1 MPVVKQ
7 ARLREKYLDQL
18 LRNRNRKYT
27 VVQMTEELSR
37 RLGTDISKET
47 VYKDLRHIK
56 DEYEAVIETNSYKQ
70 LYYEDPEFTIEK
82 TPLTEE
88 DKNLLDMAS
97 TLFRVF
103 KSSSILPKF
112 ESTINK
118 ILTGSSI
125 SKAERNNMDCFQPE
139 QTTGALGTDL
149 IEPILNSILEKEP
162 IEIVYQKD
170 GFEPETKI
178 ISAYVLKQ
186 VKAHWYLVGFDHLK
200 TNQIKNYSLDRIIS
214 IKKSNE
220 PYVLNEGFNSLNYFR
235 YSFGIFQNHSEKPL
249 KIKLEFTGKIITQI
263 VNYPLSPYQTH
274 KFSKDG
280 KKLIINLELFYSDEI
295 TSEILRYGANV
306 KVLAPISLANTIK
319 KMAVQ
324 VSKLYT

>member
-47 VYKDLRHIK
+47 VYKDIKHIK
-56 DEYEAVIETNSYKQ
+56 DEYEAVISTNSYKQ

-103 KSSSILPKF
+103 KSSPIMSKF
-112 ESTINK
+112 ETTINK
-118 ILTGSSI
+118 ILTGSTI

-139 QTTGALGTDL
+139 QTIGGLGTDL
-149 IEPILNSILEKEP
+149 IEPILSSILEKEP

-178 ISAYVLKQ
+178 ISVYILKQ
-186 VKAHWYLVGFDHLK
+186 VKAHWYLVGYDHLK
-200 TNQIKNYSLDRIIS
+200 TNLIKNYSLDRILS
-214 IKKSNE
+214 INRSKE
-220 PYVLNEGFNSLNYFR
+220 PYLFDERFDSTNYFK
-235 YSFGIFQNHSEKPL
+235 YSFGIFQNHTEKPL
-249 KIKLEFTGKIITQI
+249 KIKLEFTGKIISQI
-263 VNYPLSPYQTH
+263 INYPLSPYQAH
-274 KFSKDG
+274 KLSKDG
-280 KKLIINLELFYSDEI
+280 KKLTVNLELFYSDEI
-295 TSEILRYGANV
+295 TREIMSYGTSV
-306 KVLAPISLANTIK
+306 KVIAPDSLAKKIK
-319 KMAVQ
+319 EIALEVTKF
-324 VSKLYT
+324 YN

>member
-103 KSSSILPKF
+103 KSSPIMSRF
-112 ESTINK
+112 ETTINK
-118 ILTGSSI
+118 ILTGSKI

-139 QTTGALGTDL
+139 QTSGGLGTDL

-220 PYVLNEGFNSLNYFR
+220 PYVLNEGFNSSDYFR
-235 YSFGIFQNHSEKPL
+235 YSIGIFQNHSEKPI
-249 KIKLEFTGKIITQI
+249 KIKLAFTGKIINQI
-263 VNYPLSPYQTH
+263 INYPLSPYQKH
-274 KFSKDG
+274 KLSKDG
-280 KKLIINLELFYSDEI
+280 KKLVVNLELFYSDEI
-295 TSEILRYGANV
+295 TSEILRYGVNV

>member
-47 VYKDLRHIK
+47 VYKDIKHIK
-56 DEYEAVIETNSYKQ
+56 DEYEAVISTNSYKQ

-103 KSSSILPKF
+103 KTSPIMSKF
-112 ESTINK
+112 ETTINK
-118 ILTGSSI
+118 ILTGSTI

-139 QTTGALGTDL
+139 QTIGGLGTDL

-178 ISAYVLKQ
+178 ISVYILKQ
-186 VKAHWYLVGFDHLK
+186 VKAHWYLVGYDHLK
-200 TNQIKNYSLDRIIS
+200 TNLIKNYSLDRILS
-214 IKKSNE
+214 INRSKE
-220 PYVLNEGFNSLNYFR
+220 PYLFDERFDSTNYFK
-235 YSFGIFQNHSEKPL
+235 YSFGIFQNHNEKPL
-249 KIKLEFTGKIITQI
+249 KIKLEFTGKIISQI
-263 VNYPLSPYQTH
+263 INYPLSPYQTH
-274 KFSKDG
+274 KLSKDG
-280 KKLIINLELFYSDEI
+280 KKLTVNLELFYSDEI

-306 KVLAPISLANTIK
+306 KVITPNSLAKKIK
-319 KMAVQ
+319 EIALEVTKF
-324 VSKLYT
+324 YN

>member
-47 VYKDLRHIK
+47 VYKDIKHIK
-56 DEYEAVIETNSYKQ
+56 DEYEAVISTNSYKQ

-103 KSSSILPKF
+103 KSSPIMSKF
-112 ESTINK
+112 ETTINK
-118 ILTGSSI
+118 ILTGSTI

-139 QTTGALGTDL
+139 QTIGGLGTDL
-149 IEPILNSILEKEP
+149 IEPILSSILEKEP
-162 IEIVYQKD
+162 IEIIYQKD

-178 ISAYVLKQ
+178 ISVYILKQ

-200 TNQIKNYSLDRIIS
+200 TNQIKNYSLDRILS
-214 IKKSNE
+214 IKKANE
-220 PYVLNEGFNSLNYFR
+220 PYVLNEGFDSTNYFK
-235 YSFGIFQNHSEKPL
+235 YSFGIFQNHTEKPL
-249 KIKLEFTGKIITQI
+249 KIKLEFTGKIISQI
-263 VNYPLSPYQTH
+263 INYPLSPYQTH
-274 KFSKDG
+274 KLSKDG
-280 KKLIINLELFYSDEI
+280 KKLTVNLELFYSDEI
-295 TSEILRYGANV
+295 TREIMSYGTSV
-306 KVLAPISLANTIK
+306 KVISPDSLAKKIK
-319 KMAVQ
+319 EIALEVTKF
-324 VSKLYT
+324 YN

>member
-27 VVQMTEELSR
+27 VLQMTEEISR
-37 RLGTDISKET
+37 RLGTEISKET
-47 VYKDLRHIK
+47 IYIDIKHIK
-56 DEYEAVIETNSYKQ
+56 HEYDAVITTNSYKQ

-88 DKNLLDMAS
+88 DKSLLDMAS

-103 KSSSILPKF
+103 NSSPILSKF
-112 ESTINK
+112 ESTIDK
-118 ILTGSSI
+118 ILTGSTI

-139 QTTGALGTDL
+139 QTSGGLGTNL
-149 IEPILNSILEKEP
+149 IEPILSAILEKEP

-170 GFEPETKI
+170 GFEPETKV
-178 ISAYVLKQ
+178 ISVYVLKQ
-186 VKAHWYLVGFDHLK
+186 VKAHWYLVGYDHLK
-200 TNQIKNYSLDRIIS
+200 TNLIKNYSLDRILL
-214 IKKSNE
+214 IKRSNE
-220 PYVLNEGFNSLNYFR
+220 SYILDDHFDYSNYFK
-235 YSFGIFQNHSEKPL
+235 YSLGIFQNHSEKPL
-249 KIKLEFTGKIITQI
+249 KIKLEFTGKIINQI
-263 VNYPLSPYQTH
+263 VNYPLSPYQIH
-274 KFSKDG
+274 KLSKDG
-280 KKLIINLELFYSDEI
+280 KKLIVNLELFYSDEI

>member
-103 KSSSILPKF
+103 KSSPIMSRF
-112 ESTINK
+112 ETTINK
-118 ILTGSSI
+118 ILTGSTI

-139 QTTGALGTDL
+139 QTSGGLGTDL

-220 PYVLNEGFNSLNYFR
+220 PYVLNEGFNSSDYFR
-235 YSFGIFQNHSEKPL
+235 YSIGIFQNHSEKPI
-249 KIKLEFTGKIITQI
+249 KIKLAFTGKIINQI
-263 VNYPLSPYQTH
+263 INYPLSPYQKH
-274 KFSKDG
+274 KLSKDG
-280 KKLIINLELFYSDEI
+280 KKLVVNLELFYSDEI
-295 TSEILRYGANV
+295 TSEILRYGVNV

>member
-103 KSSSILPKF
+103 KSSSIMPKF

-118 ILTGSSI
+118 ILTGSTI

-139 QTTGALGTDL
+139 QTTGGLGTDL
-149 IEPILNSILEKEP
+149 IEPILNSILE
-162 IEIVYQKD
+162 
-170 GFEPETKI
+170 
-178 ISAYVLKQ
+178 
-186 VKAHWYLVGFDHLK
+186 
-200 TNQIKNYSLDRIIS
+200 
-214 IKKSNE
+214 
-220 PYVLNEGFNSLNYFR
+220 
-235 YSFGIFQNHSEKPL
+235 
-249 KIKLEFTGKIITQI
+249 
-263 VNYPLSPYQTH
+263 
-274 KFSKDG
+274 
-280 KKLIINLELFYSDEI
+280 
-295 TSEILRYGANV
+295 
-306 KVLAPISLANTIK
+306 
-319 KMAVQ
+319 M
-324 VSKLYT
+324 